1 MSQQHI
7 TYDRQAHLNCYSIS
21 KGGWTP
27 PKGPHEY
34 APSVALCGGREKPS
48 SHCGGAVT
56 VVEGAYLRKGVRTW
70 MGQFVLVGHA
80 HALPHVEDD
89 ANVAVYLVCCVE
101 TDVGAVHEAGVM
113 Q

>member
-1 MSQQHI
+1 
-7 TYDRQAHLNCYSIS
+7 
-21 KGGWTP
+21 
-27 PKGPHEY
+27 
-34 APSVALCGGREKPS
+34 
-48 SHCGGAVT
+48 
-56 VVEGAYLRKGVRTW
+56 